1 VLLVLVQIGDHGQGG
16 VFVLFAF
23 SQFQQFAGFGQ
34 AIKDG
39 GDAAHGLF
47 QAGTLAAQGLGIFG
61 VVPDIGVFQFPGYF
75 FQTLFLG
82 VVVKDTP

>member
-1 VLLVLVQIGDHGQGG
+1 VLLVLVQVGDHGQGG
-16 VFVLFAF
+16 IFVLFAVG
-23 SQFQQFAGFGQ
+23 QFQQFAGLGQ
-34 AIKDG
+34 AIQDR

-47 QAGTLAAQGLGIFG
+47 KVGAFAAQVLGVFG
-61 VVPDIGVFQFPGYF
+61 VVPDIRVFQFPGYF